1 MKHWTIWLLVAALLT
16 SLTGCM
22 YHDGYR
28 HGGGYEGR
36 RDGGD
41 HDRRGGGEGRR
52 GGGERG
58 DHDRRH

>member
-1 MKHWTIWLLVAALLT
+1 MKHWAIWLVIGALLA

-22 YHDGYR
+22 MHDGYR

-36 RDGGD
+36 RDGGGD
-41 HDRRGGGEGRR
+41 RDRRGGDEGRR
-52 GGGERG
+52 GDRG